1 MRYNETQLRAILEQL
16 VDDNPLACRALL
28 GICRLEL
35 STRIPTACVTLGEQ
49 PKLLV
54 NPVFLDTHCPEE
66 DDVRFI
72 LLHEFMH
79 VLLRHTQR
87 FTRMTPQ
94 LNLALDLVINPLLY
108 RVLGEER
115 CGVLQRYYGNST
127 GLARLL
133 APCLNWYGTSCIQR
147 DPLALFDRSGQPTA
161 RFSELH
167 DTLWDTWQPCSLED
181 VLELLADTA
190 GVPNELLL
198 GDHDAFERPQAMGND
213 LLKRL
218 EREALPALAK
228 HLPGLPG
235 SPQATQLWQSTER
248 WKSGIV
254 PILRRLLVPQGLKQ
268 HDPDGPPRTVELPW
282 LSTTDRRA
290 VLRSTWSAVMPFSR
304 HQQPT
309 PTNGGV
315 HIYLDVSG
323 SMDELLPPL
332 IAVLNAHAA
341 WIHPPLWA
349 FSTKVHPATLRR
361 GKLLTHS
368 TGGTELACVYD
379 HLKRT
384 GARRALVITDGYVE
398 KVRPPEGCTVEAL
411 ITHDGYADNLSACGV
426 RVTRLPVFPKG

>member
-1 MRYNETQLRAILEQL
+1 MRYNETHLRAILEQL

-49 PKLLV
+49 PTLMV

-108 RVLGEER
+108 RVLGKER

-133 APCLNWYGTSCIQR
+133 APCLDREGNSCIPLDR
-147 DPLALFDRSGQPTA
+147 LALFDRSGQPTA
-161 RFSELH
+161 RFREVH
-167 DTLWDTWQPCSLED
+167 ATLWNTWRPCSLED

-198 GDHDAFERPQAMGND
+198 GDHHGMGRPLELGGE
-213 LLKRL
+213 LLRRL

-235 SPQATQLWQSTER
+235 SPKAIARWRNTER
-248 WKSGIV
+248 WKAGIG
-254 PILRRLLVPQGLKQ
+254 PILRRLLVPQGLKR
-268 HDPDGPPRTVELPW
+268 HDLDGPPRTVELPW

-290 VLRSTWSAVMPFSR
+290 VLRSTWSTVMPFSR

-349 FSTKVHPATLRR
+349 FSTQVHPATLRR
-361 GKLLTHS
+361 GKLDTHT
-368 TGGTELACVYD
+368 TGGTKLACVYS

-398 KVRPPEGCTVEAL
+398 KVRAPKGCTVEAL

-426 RVTRLPVFPKG
+426 RVTRLPGFAKG

>member
-1 MRYNETQLRAILEQL
+1 MRYNETHLRAILEQL

-35 STRIPTACVTLGEQ
+35 STRIPTACVTLGER
-49 PKLLV
+49 PTLLV
-54 NPVFLDTHCPEE
+54 NPDFLDMHCPEE

-108 RVLGEER
+108 RALGKER
-115 CGVLQRYYGNST
+115 CGVLQRYYSNST

-133 APCLNWYGTSCIQR
+133 APCQNWHGTSCKPR

-161 RFSELH
+161 RFREVH
-167 DTLWDTWQPCSLED
+167 ETLWNTWRPCSLED
-181 VLELLADTA
+181 VLELLADA
-190 GVPNELLL
+190 GGVPKELLL
-198 GDHDAFERPQAMGND
+198 GDHDDLERPQAMSHD

-228 HLPGLPG
+228 HLPGQPG
-235 SPQATQLWQSTER
+235 SPQATLLWQSTER
-248 WKSGIV
+248 WKAGIV

-268 HDPDGPPRTVELPW
+268 HDHDGTPRTVELPW

-290 VLRSTWSAVMPFSR
+290 LLRSTWSAMMPFSR

-315 HIYLDVSG
+315 HVYLDVSG
-323 SMDELLPPL
+323 SMDKLLPPL

-341 WIHPPLWA
+341 WIQPPLWA
-349 FSTKVHPATLRR
+349 FSTEVHPATLRR
-361 GKLLTHS
+361 GKLATHT
-368 TGGTELACVYD
+368 TGGTELACVYA
-379 HLKRT
+379 HLRKT
-384 GARRALVITDGYVE
+384 KAHRALVITDGYVE
-398 KVRPPEGCTVEAL
+398 NDLPAPPCHLEAL
-411 ITHDGYADNLSACGV
+411 IDHKGYAENLEKAGI